1 MSEDTRINA
10 NLFYQAYQRKGQGTV
25 LKKKHIRQFMKDFVE
40 ASGFQRGMSVL
51 ELGCGNGLFLRFLE
65 NIGAADFEAV
75 DGDSRILD
83 EIPPHLKDRVSISD
97 FDTYFARV
105 GTDRQFDRVVL
116 FDVLEHFTADG
127 AVALLRQIGAVLAPG
142 GKVVVRVPN
151 MSSPLA
157 LSMQYNDVTHL
168 SAFTPGSL
176 SQVGRSAGFPQVT
189 FFPQAYS
196 SLGKE
201 IRERIFTRTVSWFLS
216 APPMIWSPAVI
227 AVFSK

>member
-1 MSEDTRINA
+1 MSEETSISA
-10 NLFYQAYQRKGQGTV
+10 NPFYQAYQRKGQGTA
-25 LKKKHIRQFMKDFVE
+25 LKKKHVRQFTKDFVD
-40 ASGFQRGMSVL
+40 ASGFKSGMSVL

-65 NIGAADFEAV
+65 SIGATNFAAV
-75 DGDSRILD
+75 DGDARVLD
-83 EIPPHLKDRVSISD
+83 EIPQHLRNKVTISD
-97 FDTYFARV
+97 FDTYFSGA
-105 GTDRQFDRVVL
+105 GADRQFDRVVL
-116 FDVLEHFTADG
+116 FDVLEHFTAEG
-127 AVALLRQIGAVLAPG
+127 AAALLKQIGTVLAPG

-176 SQVGRSAGFPQVT
+176 SQVGRSADFHRVE

-196 SLGKE
+196 TVGKE
-201 IRERIFTRTVSWFLS
+201 IRERIFTKAVSWFLS

-227 AVFSK
+227 AVFTK

>member
-1 MSEDTRINA
+1 MSEHTSINA
-10 NLFYQAYQRKGQGTV
+10 NPFYQAYQRKGQGTV
-25 LKKKHIRQFMKDFVE
+25 LKRKHVRQFQKDFVE
-40 ASGFQRGMSVL
+40 TSGFTAGMRVL

-65 NIGAADFEAV
+65 SLGVAEFEAV
-75 DGDSRILD
+75 DGDVRVLD
-83 EIPPHLKDRVSISD
+83 EVPEHLKGKVTISD
-97 FDTYFARV
+97 FSAYFSTNKAKA
-105 GTDRQFDRVVL
+105 GFDRVVL

-127 AVALLRQIGAVLAPG
+127 AAELLRSIAAVLSPG
-142 GKVVVRVPN
+142 GKIVVRVPN

-157 LSMQYNDVTHL
+157 LGMQYNDVTHL

-176 SQVGRSAGFPQVT
+176 SQVGRSAGFAKVE

-201 IRERIFTRTVSWFLS
+201 IRERIFTRIVSWFLS